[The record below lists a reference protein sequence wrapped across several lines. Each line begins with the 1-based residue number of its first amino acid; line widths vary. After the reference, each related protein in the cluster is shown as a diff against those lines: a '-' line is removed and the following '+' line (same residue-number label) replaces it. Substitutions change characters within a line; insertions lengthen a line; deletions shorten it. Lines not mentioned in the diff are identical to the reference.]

1 MKNTAPDRL
10 RAPPRDA
17 GRRAGRAADAG
28 QPSSTAGGG
37 RISRARVR
45 VRPYRA
51 ADRPTLEDFFDAF
64 QDELVAMD
72 DLHRLV
78 RAPGYGAHAA
88 VQCRRDVR
96 EERGRLLIAELDGR
110 PVGFAAGVVR
120 SPGPQAQLSARVG
133 LYGRVTE
140 LYVEPGARRRGIAT
154 VCSPDWTAT
163 SGRAG
168 GETVRV
174 EVFVP
179 NLTARRLYARL
190 GYRERDLELIR
201 PLRETAPGRES

>member
-1 MKNTAPDRL
+1 VSS
-10 RAPPRDA
+10 DA
-17 GRRAGRAADAG
+17 VVDG
-28 QPSSTAGGG
+28 TN
-37 RISRARVR
+37 RARAR
-45 VRPYRA
+45 VRPYRT
-51 ADRPTLEDFFDAF
+51 ADRRTLEEFFDAF

-72 DLHRLV
+72 DLGRLV

-88 VQCRRDVR
+88 GQCLREVQA
-96 EERGRLLIAELDGR
+96 ERGRLLIAELDGR

-120 SPGPQAQLSARVG
+120 SPGPDAGFSARVG

-154 VCSPDWTAT
+154 RLLARLDRHFA
-163 SGRAG
+163 RAG
-168 GETVRV
+168 CETVRV

-179 NLTARRLYARL
+179 NPTARRLYARL

-201 PLRETAPGRES
+201 PIGETAPGRRS